1 MRSIDLIVI
10 HCAATPNG
18 KPFTT
23 ADIDGWHRERG
34 FACIG
39 YHKVIYIDGSVH
51 DGRKIEQIGAH
62 AEGYNAHSIGVCMI
76 GTDQFTREQ
85 WDSLKT
91 LVEALQDE
99 YSIDRVAGHHDLP
112 GVHKE
117 CPGFSVSAWKNRDRN
132 PEGEHILEV
141 AYGI

>member
-76 GTDQFTREQ
+76 GTDQFTQSQ
-85 WDSLKT
+85 WHSLKS
-91 LVEALQDE
+91 LVEELQKK
-99 YSIDRVAGHHDLP
+99 YLTVVIGHRDLP
-112 GVHKE
+112 NVHKT
-117 CPGFSVSAWKNRDRN
+117 CPGFSVTEWKLGGMTALAGKILTE
-132 PEGEHILEV
+132 EG
-141 AYGI
+141 